1 MTLRIPGSLGRLIR
15 LPLLLLTLSVSTC
28 LSVLVIEP
36 QDGNPPPVF
45 AASTALTIDISL
57 NSPKATLD
65 STPSSGPLVATLW
78 AKVTNSGT
86 SDAVNVDVTLGSL
99 TNGLVLH
106 TGQAATNTIPILSA
120 GSS

>member
-28 LSVLVIEP
+28 LSVLVIEL
-36 QDGNPPPVF
+36 QDGNLPPVF

-65 STPSSGPLVATLW
+65 STPSSGPLVATL
-78 AKVTNSGT
+78 
-86 SDAVNVDVTLGSL
+86 
-99 TNGLVLH
+99 
-106 TGQAATNTIPILSA
+106 
-120 GSS
+120 